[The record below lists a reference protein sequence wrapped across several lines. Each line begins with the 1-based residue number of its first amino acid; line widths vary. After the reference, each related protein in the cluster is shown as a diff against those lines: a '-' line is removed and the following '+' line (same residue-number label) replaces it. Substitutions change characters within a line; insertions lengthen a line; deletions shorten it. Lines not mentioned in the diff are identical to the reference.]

1 MHVVFLFIYKGTKKI
16 KKFEGILAFMSVLLF
31 LTD

>member
-1 MHVVFLFIYKGTKKI
+1 MYVVFLFIYKETKKI
-16 KKFEGILAFMSVLLF
+16 KKFKGTLAFMSVLLF